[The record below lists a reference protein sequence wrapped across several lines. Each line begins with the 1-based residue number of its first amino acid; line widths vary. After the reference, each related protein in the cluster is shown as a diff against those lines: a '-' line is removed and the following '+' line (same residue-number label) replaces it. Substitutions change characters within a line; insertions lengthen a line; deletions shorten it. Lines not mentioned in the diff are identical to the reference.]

1 MILLPLIT
9 PWIWL
14 QVFTSAPI
22 PKRTPPVIPDGQP
35 KAEQDH
41 PDHGNPIQ

>member
-9 PWIWL
+9 PWIWF
-14 QVFTSAPI
+14 QVFSSAPI
-22 PKRTPPVIPDGQP
+22 PKRTPLTPDGQA

-41 PDHGNPIQ
+41 PDDGNSIQ